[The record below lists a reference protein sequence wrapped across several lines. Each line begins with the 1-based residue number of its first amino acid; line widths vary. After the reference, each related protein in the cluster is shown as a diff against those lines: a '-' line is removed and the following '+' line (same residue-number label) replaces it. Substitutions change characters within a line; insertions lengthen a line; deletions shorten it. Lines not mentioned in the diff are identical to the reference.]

1 MNHEGIADYE
11 DDNMI
16 YISGKN
22 IDEVVRFL
30 EEYLRAILKWF
41 SDNQFQANEQLKI
54 VTSVYMCLQHVQV
67 NIRTTNIKNSS
78 SEKLLCITIDAK
90 LNFEKHIEQFHA

>member
-1 MNHEGIADYE
+1 MNREDIADYE

-67 NIRTTNIKNSS
+67 NIRTTSFMHKQGQS
-78 SEKLLCITIDAK
+78 
-90 LNFEKHIEQFHA
+90 